1 MQIKHV
7 TSGDVAVLHLQGKI
21 MGGPDATSLHEKLH
35 ELIETGTR
43 SVVID
48 LKDVDWMNSSGLGSL
63 IGGLTAIRKSGGD
76 LRLASV
82 TEKIEDT
89 SQFSQTRRDIAWLL
103 TERSS
108 RRIKVRHELAGTRD

>member
-48 LKDVDWMNSSGLGSL
+48 LRDVDWMNSSGLGIL
-63 IGGLTAIRKSGGD
+63 IGGLSAIRKSGGD

-82 TEKIEDT
+82 TEKIEEVLRITKLDRVFDVYGST
-89 SQFSQTRRDIAWLL
+89 DEAV
-103 TERSS
+103 SS
-108 RRIKVRHELAGTRD
+108 YGS

>member
-35 ELIETGTR
+35 ELIESGTR

-48 LKDVDWMNSSGLGSL
+48 LRDVDWMNSSGLGIL
-63 IGGLTAIRKSGGD
+63 IGGLSAIRKSGGD

-82 TEKIEDT
+82 TEKIEEVLRITKLDRVFDVYGSTDEAVT
-89 SQFSQTRRDIAWLL
+89 SYDS
-103 TERSS
+103 
-108 RRIKVRHELAGTRD
+108 